1 MGRIRRHLTF
11 ANVASALALFI
22 ALGGGTA
29 VALNG
34 SNTVQS
40 DDLGPGAQ
48 VKAPDVADNAVN
60 GADVAHDSLRGADI
74 NEGTLIGNAK
84 KIAYNAPSSSSSATT
99 TIGKFG
105 PYTLK
110 AGCQISPGGLALSL
124 YANGPAGTADSMWSE
139 VEDDS
144 TDKGDH
150 SNGKPIPA
158 STDTQIVFVGTTSP
172 HYRRIGGR
180 SILRSGSALVQID
193 FEATADT
200 TSGGNGNCFIYG
212 TATRAI

>member
-11 ANVASALALFI
+11 ANIASALALFI

-60 GADVAHDSLRGADI
+60 GTDVADNSLRGADI

-84 KIAYNAPSSSSSATT
+84 KIAYNAPSTPNSATT

-105 PYTLK
+105 PYALK
-110 AGCQISPGGLALSL
+110 ARCEISPGGTALRI
-124 YANGPAGTADSMWSE
+124 YANGPAGTADSMWSQ

-144 TDKGDH
+144 TDEGDH
-150 SNGKPIPA
+150 SDSKPIPA
-158 STDTQIVFVGTTSP
+158 NADTQILLVGATS

-180 SILRSGSALVQID
+180 SILRSGFALVQVD
-193 FEATADT
+193 FEATADDT
-200 TSGGNGNCFIYG
+200 ASENCSVYG